1 MGPQKV
7 FLDANILFSRTLR
20 DWFFQLRLN
29 SQGDLFTVA
38 TSEEAIVE
46 VQSRLRKENPGL
58 SGQVVSRFRNQV
70 TDFCDEF
77 ASEYLVPEIREIAD
91 EQDWHIHAAVLKL
104 SSDILITS
112 DKGFLTCREVLQE
125 SYNYEILHPDEFLV
139 LVDDNWPSLVRRV
152 TDLQSIYWAEKE
164 LHSGAKSRKLAT
176 MLSDAKCPA
185 FAARVQ
191 QHLKAL
197 SGA

>member
-1 MGPQKV
+1 
-7 FLDANILFSRTLR
+7 LLSRTLR

-77 ASEYLVPEIREIAD
+77 A
-91 EQDWHIHAAVLKL
+91 
-104 SSDILITS
+104 SDILITS